1 MRRIAIEADDLLS
14 FRDLLRL
21 PLSIAC
27 TTVEEI
33 CEFSTCIVQNFDA
46 EDKVVLLI
54 EANADFSD
62 CFLRIEGFHFE
73 SIARGC
79 AFEERRL
86 DLAAEVKLDLVK
98 GCALE

>member
-54 EANADFSD
+54 EAYADLPD
-62 CFLRIEGFHFE
+62 CLLRVKGFDFE
-73 SIARGC
+73 PVAGSC
-79 AFEERRL
+79 AFE
-86 DLAAEVKLDLVK
+86 DW
-98 GCALE
+98 